1 MWSNHHQACFG
12 GTHGCWKCFEG
23 SKFLAHKTTC
33 VGTKVACSRNLLN
46 QDSALDISFSNLEF
60 KNGHSMRVPIQPR
73 FTVLVGGWQAM
84 DPKRQKGT
92 SCTVT
97 AKKLEPLIWGN
108 YGLTIPTLS
117 IKKNRTTKVVKKLKN
132 GKTKKS
138 FQGVKDK
145 LKDTQHLG

>member
-1 MWSNHHQACFG
+1 
-12 GTHGCWKCFEG
+12 
-23 SKFLAHKTTC
+23 
-33 VGTKVACSRNLLN
+33 
-46 QDSALDISFSNLEF
+46 
-60 KNGHSMRVPIQPR
+60 MRVPIQPR

-117 IKKNRTTKVVKKLKN
+117 IKKTEQQKWSRSSRTVKP
-132 GKTKKS
+132 KS
-138 FQGVKDK
+138 PFRV
-145 LKDTQHLG
+145 